1 MNPTLPKA
9 VQRSPGSRETPSAR
23 ALKRRALIKQ
33 AVAAVLERVGYRAMK
48 VTDVAAE
55 AGIAVGLFYHYFPDL
70 CAATCEV
77 LTDLVD
83 DLSARLDEL
92 PKPEDRYQA
101 VYRPTLLW
109 AQTYEQHPGLMRCLV
124 QVADEVPEFEAL
136 WLKTNDA
143 WTRRIARSIAR
154 QFPSAALG
162 ERMSMSIAYALGS
175 MIDGLLNE
183 IYVHRNPELG
193 KLLKTPA
200 HSAELLAAI
209 WYRAL
214 YLENPPVAAPEVTA
228 GIERLVRTGL
238 DTLPT
243 NDGAAADPS
252 PAPKRARK

>member
-1 MNPTLPKA
+1 MSEITSKPA
-9 VQRSPGSRETPSAR
+9 SRSPGSREAPSAR
-23 ALKRRALIKQ
+23 AQKRRGLIKQ
-33 AVAAVLERVGYRAMK
+33 AVAAVLERTGYRAMK

-83 DLSARLDEL
+83 ELSARLDEL
-92 PKPEDRYQA
+92 PKTEDRYQA

-162 ERMSMSIAYALGS
+162 ERMSLSIAYALGS

-214 YLENPPVAAPEVTA
+214 YLENPSVADPVVTA
-228 GIERLVRTGL
+228 GIERLVRAELEARPGS
-238 DTLPT
+238 
-243 NDGAAADPS
+243 AAA
-252 PAPKRARK
+252 PAVAAKRVRK

>member
-1 MNPTLPKA
+1 MSEITSKPA
-9 VQRSPGSRETPSAR
+9 SRSPGSRDAPSAR
-23 ALKRRALIKQ
+23 AQKRRGLIKQ
-33 AVAAVLERVGYRAMK
+33 AVAAVLERTGYRAMK

-83 DLSARLDEL
+83 ELSARLDEL
-92 PKPEDRYQA
+92 PKTEDRYQA

-162 ERMSMSIAYALGS
+162 ERMSLSIAYALGS

-214 YLENPPVAAPEVTA
+214 YLENPSVADPVVTA
-228 GIERLVRTGL
+228 GIERLVRAELEARPGSGTA
-238 DTLPT
+238 P
-243 NDGAAADPS
+243 AAA
-252 PAPKRARK
+252 AKRVRK

>member
-1 MNPTLPKA
+1 MNATPSKAPPRSAGTGDTL
-9 VQRSPGSRETPSAR
+9 SAR
-23 ALKRRALIKQ
+23 ALKRRGLIKN

-214 YLENPPVAAPEVTA
+214 YLENPPVAEPVITV
-228 GIERLVRTGL
+228 GIERLVRPEL
-238 DTLPT
+238 DALHAHGYAPPT
-243 NDGAAADPS
+243 AS
-252 PAPKRARK
+252 RKARK

>member
-1 MNPTLPKA
+1 MSETTSKA
-9 VQRSPGSRETPSAR
+9 ASRSPGSREAPSAR
-23 ALKRRALIKQ
+23 AQKRRGLIKQ
-33 AVAAVLERVGYRAMK
+33 AVAAVLERTGYRAMK

-83 DLSARLDEL
+83 ELSARLDEL
-92 PKPEDRYQA
+92 PKTEDRYLA

-162 ERMSMSIAYALGS
+162 ERMSLSIAYALGS

-214 YLENPPVAAPEVTA
+214 YLENPSVADPVVTA
-228 GIERLVRTGL
+228 GIERLVRAKLEARSGS
-238 DTLPT
+238 
-243 NDGAAADPS
+243 GAVPSVAA
-252 PAPKRARK
+252 KRVRK

>member
-1 MNPTLPKA
+1 MNPTLTKA
-9 VQRSPGSRETPSAR
+9 AQRSPGSRETPSAR

-109 AQTYEQHPGLMRCLV
+109 AQ
-124 QVADEVPEFEAL
+124 ADEVPEFEAL

-214 YLENPPVAAPEVTA
+214 YLENPPVAAPVVTA
-228 GIERLVRTGL
+228 GIERLVRSGL

-243 NDGAAADPS
+243 SDGAAAEAAPL
-252 PAPKRARK
+252 PAARRARK